1 MASDP
6 PAPHP
11 VDLNLPNLE
20 DIHISSGTAN
30 NGAAGGNNV
39 SKEQKTSKWKD
50 SLTVVTHMLYAA
62 SLGDAAAITVLL
74 DDGAD
79 VNSADYDGRSALHL
93 ASSEGRLETV
103 DLLLRKGARVN
114 AKDRWTHTVW
124 RRQL

>member
-1 MASDP
+1 M
-6 PAPHP
+6 
-11 VDLNLPNLE
+11 
-20 DIHISSGTAN
+20 
-30 NGAAGGNNV
+30 
-39 SKEQKTSKWKD
+39 
-50 SLTVVTHMLYAA
+50 VTHMLYAA
-62 SLGDAAAITVLL
+62 SLGDTAAITVLL

-124 RRQL
+124 RRQLSRRNIRLQQGKENREGGLSFLEVGFEN